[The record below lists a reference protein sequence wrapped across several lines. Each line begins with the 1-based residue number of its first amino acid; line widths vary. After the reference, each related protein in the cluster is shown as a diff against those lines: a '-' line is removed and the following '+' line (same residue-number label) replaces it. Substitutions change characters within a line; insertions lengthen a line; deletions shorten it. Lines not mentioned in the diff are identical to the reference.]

1 MASRVDFRERETKT
15 ETAVGETARGNGRL
29 RRGEG
34 ARGRETV
41 VGGRRARARPR
52 DEEKY
57 LSPRRSGGSGVAF
70 AHVLTRGGGGGG
82 AAKGRT
88 INTIN
93 SPLTTFKLW

>member
-1 MASRVDFRERETKT
+1 MAKEGRWRRES
-15 ETAVGETARGNGRL
+15 ANV
-29 RRGEG
+29 
-34 ARGRETV
+34 
-41 VGGRRARARPR
+41 RARAR

-82 AAKGRT
+82 AVKGRT
-88 INTIN
+88 VNTIN